1 MNLKKDFSYFEIDF
15 IFIYGYFKY
24 QYRSTGRFVPSH
36 AKLDHIQGKVT
47 RMSTVNH
54 FETIHF
60 ENADIETI
68 HFENADIETVFLQ
81 KSHFAFYLI

>member
-60 ENADIETI
+60 ENAHIETAFFAKI
-68 HFENADIETVFLQ
+68 SFCFLFDMSPDTFD
-81 KSHFAFYLI
+81 K